1 MELESWRVENYLV
14 RTVEVAQAEVDR
26 EMLERAP
33 IAARDQASRFLE
45 TAVNQLLDFVL
56 RGVYP
61 AELKRLL

>member
-1 MELESWRVENYLV
+1 MELESQRIENYLV

-33 IAARDQASRFLE
+33 VAARDQASRVLE

-61 AELKRLL
+61 PELKRLL